1 VSDHALKAIS
11 VADKVVSLAE
21 DGLRGIDRTITAWP
35 AEFRAI
41 IWDAVA
47 DIASRR
53 AADSRAL
60 TTPDA
65 GTKGDGK

>member
-1 VSDHALKAIS
+1 MADMKTSIS
-11 VADKVVSLAE
+11 VADRVVSLAQ
-21 DGLRGIDRTITAWP
+21 DGLQGIDRTVSAWP

-53 AADSRAL
+53 AAAARVGESADV
-60 TTPDA
+60 
-65 GTKGDGK
+65 

>member
-1 VSDHALKAIS
+1 MADMKMAVS
-11 VADKVVSLAE
+11 VADKVVSLAQ
-21 DGLRGIDRTITAWP
+21 DGLRGIERTVAAWP

-53 AADSRAL
+53 AAAARIGESADV
-60 TTPDA
+60 
-65 GTKGDGK
+65 